1 MISKEVKVINRLGL
15 HARPAI
21 QFVQKANEF
30 KCDITVVKGERKA
43 NAKSI
48 SQLIALKI
56 RQNDPILIEVQG
68 EDEGQAIDT
77 LIPLLFSETS
87 DSKNSDSTESAD
99 K

>member
-1 MISKEVKVINRLGL
+1 MISKEVNVINRLGL

-30 KCDITVVKGERKA
+30 KCDIKIVKGERKA

-48 SQLIALKI
+48 SQLIALKV
-56 RQNDPILIEVQG
+56 RQNDCIFIEVQG
-68 EDEGQAIDT
+68 EDEEEAIAT
-77 LIPLLFSETS
+77 LIPLLLSETS
-87 DSKNSDSTESAD
+87 DLKNSDSTESAE

>member
-1 MISKEVKVINRLGL
+1 MISKEVNVINRLGL

-30 KCDITVVKGERKA
+30 KCDIKIMKGERKA

-48 SQLIALKI
+48 SQLIALKV
-56 RQNDPILIEVQG
+56 RQNDSILIEAQG
-68 EDEGQAIDT
+68 EDEEEAIDT
-77 LIPLLFSETS
+77 LIPLLLSETS
-87 DSKNSDSTESAD
+87 DLKNSDSTESAE

>member
-1 MISKEVKVINRLGL
+1 MISKEVNVINRLGL

-30 KCDITVVKGERKA
+30 KCDIKIVKGERKA

-48 SQLIALKI
+48 SQLIALKV
-56 RQNDPILIEVQG
+56 RLNDLIFIEAQG
-68 EDEGQAIDT
+68 EDEGNAIDT
-77 LIPLLFSETS
+77 LIPLLLSETS
-87 DSKNSDSTESAD
+87 DLKNSDSTESAE